1 MDIHWLVYNTF
12 LYNSNNVYMVKS
24 NSSLARYLTKNKEN
38 ILLIVV
44 LFLALLTFFSIMGIS
59 FKDENK
65 DAPVYL
71 KKHLV
76 VETMQN
82 HNDKHETSHK
92 VIAQKTGPTYTHPE
106 SERHTDRTEHPEKHH
121 KKCSKHSDNKTECLN
136 TPGCGWQKAFH
147 KNEHNHIHGLHG
159 SCVLNDITTKRHC
172 NQPLYKED
180 HHHICHYETK
190 TSDHPSCHKSE
201 CDEHAKRYNVKPSGN
216 NDNKFESQPTN
227 TPAD

>member
-1 MDIHWLVYNTF
+1 
-12 LYNSNNVYMVKS
+12 MVKS
-24 NSSLARYLTKNKEN
+24 NSSLTRYLTKNKEN

-44 LFLALLTFFSIMGIS
+44 LFLVLLTFFSIMGIS

-65 DAPVYL
+65 DSPVYL

-82 HNDKHETSHK
+82 HNDKYEMSHK
-92 VIAQKTGPTYTHPE
+92 AIAQKTAPTYTHPV

-121 KKCSKHSDNKTECLN
+121 KKCSKYSDDKTKCLN

-147 KNEHNHIHGLHG
+147 KDEHNHIHGLHG

-180 HHHICHYETK
+180 NKHICHYETK
-190 TSDHPSCHKSE
+190 ASDHASCHKSNCE
-201 CDEHAKRYNVKPSGN
+201 EQANMQKPQPMSN
-216 NDNKFESQPTN
+216 DDNKFKSQSKKT
-227 TPAD
+227 TDE